1 MAFRPALLLCDRTCV
16 AAVVAIMLT
25 LLLALAAPP
34 ASARD
39 NDDDKRN
46 DRSHDRDRDRD
57 KNRDH
62 DKDRSRDQDRARN
75 ALVQGEIR
83 PLSAVLKAVRDKV
96 PGEIIEIE
104 LDKED
109 KGWIYEVKV
118 LTSNGRRKKVD
129 VDAHSLDILKID

>member
-1 MAFRPALLLCDRTCV
+1 MAFQPALPSFDRTCV
-16 AAVVAIMLT
+16 AAVLAILLT
-25 LLLALAAPP
+25 LMLALAATP

-39 NDDDKRN
+39 NDDDRRN
-46 DRSHDRDRDRD
+46 DRSHDRDRERD
-57 KNRDH
+57 KDR
-62 DKDRSRDQDRARN
+62 DRSRDQDRARN

-83 PLSAVLKAVRDKV
+83 PLSAVLKTVRDKV

-109 KGWIYEVKV
+109 KGWVYEVKV